1 MRVFITVIATF
12 FVLTGFGQ
20 SGGTSSKKAEKIYLE
35 AKNDFRFG
43 RMEMAEI
50 RANQA
55 IEKDPEY
62 LDAMMLLAEISL
74 TNQNFEE
81 TKKWSR
87 KIIDLDPNYAPNL
100 IVNLAVIEQLSEN
113 YEEGLKLYERY
124 MKIAPPESSN
134 YKAAKLG
141 AASCE
146 YAIWAMAN
154 PVDFNIENM
163 GEAINSEHDEY
174 FPSMTADEQ
183 TLMFTR
189 ALPVERASYYANDR
203 NEDFYFAQR
212 LADGTW
218 EMATNP
224 GPPLNTPF
232 NEGAP
237 NLSVDGLYLFYTAC
251 DLDQMG
257 NYGGG
262 KKGYGRCDLFVC
274 LREGNKWGKPHN
286 LGQTINTK
294 NWESQPSFAS
304 DGKTL
309 YFIRRRQPGGGQ
321 VQTDIYFSELKNGTW
336 SVAQPLPYNIN
347 TPYNE
352 ESVFIHPDNQT
363 LYFSSDGHIGMG
375 GMDIY
380 MSRRQDDGS
389 WGDPVNLGYPINTSG
404 QENSFNVAPS
414 GAYAIIASDRD
425 EGFGGMDLY
434 RFDLPDNAR
443 PQSIAYLKGTVLD
456 ASNDAPLAADF
467 QLLNVET
474 NDTIAQSISDSKNGE
489 FLVVLPAGEE
499 YALYAQHKGYLFH
512 SENFKLDRDENSTNY
527 EKTIKLQ
534 PLKAGGAVVL
544 KNVFFDT
551 DKFEL
556 KPKSK
561 VELDKLNALLKENA
575 EMKIEIGG
583 HTDNQGNAAAN
594 QTLSANRA
602 LAVRDYLV
610 QNGVSSARLTYKS
623 YGQTKPI
630 ASNDT
635 EEGRQQNRRTEFRV
649 IEWDISI
656 EYT

>member
-1 MRVFITVIATF
+1 M
-12 FVLTGFGQ
+12 
-20 SGGTSSKKAEKIYLE
+20 
-35 AKNDFRFG
+35 
-43 RMEMAEI
+43 
-50 RANQA
+50 
-55 IEKDPEY
+55 
-62 LDAMMLLAEISL
+62 
-74 TNQNFEE
+74 
-81 TKKWSR
+81 
-87 KIIDLDPNYAPNL
+87 
-100 IVNLAVIEQLSEN
+100 
-113 YEEGLKLYERY
+113 
-124 MKIAPPESSN
+124 
-134 YKAAKLG
+134 
-141 AASCE
+141 
-146 YAIWAMAN
+146 
-154 PVDFNIENM
+154 
-163 GEAINSEHDEY
+163 
-174 FPSMTADEQ
+174 
-183 TLMFTR
+183 
-189 ALPVERASYYANDR
+189 
-203 NEDFYFAQR
+203 
-212 LADGTW
+212 
-218 EMATNP
+218 
-224 GPPLNTPF
+224 
-232 NEGAP
+232 
-237 NLSVDGLYLFYTAC
+237 
-251 DLDQMG
+251 
-257 NYGGG
+257 
-262 KKGYGRCDLFVC
+262 
-274 LREGNKWGKPHN
+274 
-286 LGQTINTK
+286 
-294 NWESQPSFAS
+294 
-304 DGKTL
+304 
-309 YFIRRRQPGGGQ
+309 
-321 VQTDIYFSELKNGTW
+321 
-336 SVAQPLPYNIN
+336 
-347 TPYNE
+347 
-352 ESVFIHPDNQT
+352 
-363 LYFSSDGHIGMG
+363 
-375 GMDIY
+375 
-380 MSRRQDDGS
+380 
-389 WGDPVNLGYPINTSG
+389 
-404 QENSFNVAPS
+404 APS

-610 QNGVSSARLTYKS
+610 QNGVSSARLTYKG

-649 IEWDISI
+649 IE
-656 EYT
+656 